1 MNHST
6 TVDPSRWDE
15 VGPLI
20 GGFVLRP
27 YGELRDDPYYA
38 LPGFYAGDRDGFPVL
53 AFQPGWDGVDGED
66 AVHWTSPWPTVAEV
80 RGKIAS
86 LLVSSWLV
94 QDRDDAT
101 KFFLGDEPGSI
112 VTPYGVT
119 PARVVFAP
127 RKGAPDDAPW
137 ENLRS
142 LLADVDAA
150 FEAGAPPCGGFV
162 DWRLRN
168 TTPPRNRME
177 FHRAQDGAFVAV
189 FRFWRDA
196 GYDVPIFVWNTDGTP
211 RGGEVEEYEPG
222 GAVGLYESY
231 PMSTEADLEAFLA
244 CVTKAD
250 AA

>member
-1 MNHST
+1 MNNST

-27 YGELRDDPYYA
+27 YGEFRDDPYYA

-66 AVHWTSPWPTVAEV
+66 AVHWGAPRPTVAQV
-80 RGKIAS
+80 REAIAS
-86 LLVSSWLV
+86 SLLSSWLV
-94 QDRDDAT
+94 QDRDDAN
-101 KFFLGDEPGSI
+101 KFLLGDEPGSLEAPWGTI
-112 VTPYGVT
+112 

-127 RKGAPDDAPW
+127 RKGNDAPW
-137 ENLRS
+137 ENLAAV
-142 LLADVDAA
+142 LDDVDAA
-150 FEAGAPPCGGFV
+150 LGAGAPEHGGYV

-168 TTPPRNRME
+168 GVPPGSVKTEFPRNP
-177 FHRAQDGAFVAV
+177 DGALAVV
-189 FRFWRDA
+189 FRIRGNDW
-196 GYDVPIFVWNTDGTP
+196 DVPVFLWNADGTP

-231 PMSTEADLEAFLA
+231 PLRNEADLEAFLA
-244 CVTKAD
+244 LAVR
-250 AA
+250 